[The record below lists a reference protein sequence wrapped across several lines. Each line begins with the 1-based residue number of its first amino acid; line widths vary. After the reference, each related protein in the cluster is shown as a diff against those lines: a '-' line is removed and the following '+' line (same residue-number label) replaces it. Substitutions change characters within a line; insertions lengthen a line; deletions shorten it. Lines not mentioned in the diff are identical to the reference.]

1 MICRYYLDNFFA
13 DFLYNQ
19 LSTPDRQLSTVT
31 THSYWFIINYSA
43 ILSTILFFGAKI
55 ISLYLFSAKNSGK
68 VVKFP

>member
-1 MICRYYLDNFFA
+1 MIYRYYLDNFFA

-19 LSTPDRQLSTVT
+19 LSTPDRQLSTMT
-31 THSYWFIINYSA
+31 THSYWFIISHSA